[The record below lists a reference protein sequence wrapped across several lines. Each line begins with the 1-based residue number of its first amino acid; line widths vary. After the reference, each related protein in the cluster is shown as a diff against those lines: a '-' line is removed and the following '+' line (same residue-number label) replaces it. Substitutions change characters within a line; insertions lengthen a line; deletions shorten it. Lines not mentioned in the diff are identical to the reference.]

1 MKMIPSKAFMSVT
14 IFAWS
19 SASHIIYKTASV
31 GFRGSQGA
39 VFLDGLQSKTVLWS
53 SFVCLEQFSSNICA
67 LLLIRCV

>member
-39 VFLDGLQSKTVLWS
+39 VFLDGLQSKTVL
-53 SFVCLEQFSSNICA
+53 
-67 LLLIRCV
+67 